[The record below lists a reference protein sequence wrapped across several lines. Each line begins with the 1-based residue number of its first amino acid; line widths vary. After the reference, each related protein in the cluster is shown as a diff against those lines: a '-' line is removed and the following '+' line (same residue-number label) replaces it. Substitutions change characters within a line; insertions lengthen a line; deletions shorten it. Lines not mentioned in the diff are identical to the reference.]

1 VIFLTFLFFYMV
13 VLMFIKWFK
22 YYATNDGK
30 LIYFT
35 IIEKVYYRLRSQLNI
50 IKHLKRHII

>member
-1 VIFLTFLFFYMV
+1 MV

-35 IIEKVYYRLRSQLNI
+35 IIEKVYYRLWSQLNI